1 MFSYSNLVFIPC
13 SHPCSNF
20 DPHATYIHSFN
31 MFVTLCMIYIVGS
44 HVGSCNEWRFVERRG
59 AKWKI
64 VRFCR
69 IFEGGF

>member
-1 MFSYSNLVFIPC
+1 M
-13 SHPCSNF
+13 
-20 DPHATYIHSFN
+20 
-31 MFVTLCMIYIVGS
+31 TLCMIYIVGS